1 MNRAFISFL
10 PIDNLGTIA
19 SGYSLSSS
27 TADLVFVPNA
37 VPSHPRTFLFP
48 MLFLMTMSTRAAD
61 LAINENALEERGMP
75 VVIGQYP
82 SHRYFSGTAPT
93 HNL

>member
-1 MNRAFISFL
+1 
-10 PIDNLGTIA
+10 
-19 SGYSLSSS
+19 
-27 TADLVFVPNA
+27 
-37 VPSHPRTFLFP
+37 